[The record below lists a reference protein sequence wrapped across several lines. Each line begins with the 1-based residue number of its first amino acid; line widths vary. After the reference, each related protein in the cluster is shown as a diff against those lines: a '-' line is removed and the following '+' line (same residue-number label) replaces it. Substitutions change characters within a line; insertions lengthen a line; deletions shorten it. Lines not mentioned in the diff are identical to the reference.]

1 MSSTSPDLSTIYQ
14 EAFKMLM
21 PTNDKTISLHF
32 SLGQQKT
39 TSFSTPAS
47 TSPSGSKEKKKKKQK
62 TKEFN
67 HLHCI
72 THKLPAS

>member
-21 PTNDKTISLHF
+21 PINDKTISLHF

-47 TSPSGSKEKKKKKQK
+47 TYPSGSKEKKKKQK